1 MKYDFIIVDTCTD
14 LTFTNYPLK
23 ENHKLS
29 KKKKKKKKK
38 HQKKTTRNWPT
49 LQKGIYYSIDKDMN
63 FKQLIVSGN
72 GAELVDRN

>member
-1 MKYDFIIVDTCTD
+1 M
-14 LTFTNYPLK
+14 
-23 ENHKLS
+23 
-29 KKKKKKKKK
+29 
-38 HQKKTTRNWPT
+38 NWPT

>member
-29 KKKKKKKKK
+29 KEKKKEKKK
-38 HQKKTTRNWPT
+38 HQKKPGTGQQCKRVYT
-49 LQKGIYYSIDKDMN
+49 
-63 FKQLIVSGN
+63 IV
-72 GAELVDRN
+72 LTKI

>member
-23 ENHKLS
+23 ENHKIPL
-29 KKKKKKKKK
+29 KKKKKTPKK
-38 HQKKTTRNWPT
+38 TRNWPT

>member
-23 ENHKLS
+23 ENNKLS
-29 KKKKKKKKK
+29 KKKKKKTP
-38 HQKKTTRNWPT
+38 KKTTRNWPT

-72 GAELVDRN
+72 EAELVDRN